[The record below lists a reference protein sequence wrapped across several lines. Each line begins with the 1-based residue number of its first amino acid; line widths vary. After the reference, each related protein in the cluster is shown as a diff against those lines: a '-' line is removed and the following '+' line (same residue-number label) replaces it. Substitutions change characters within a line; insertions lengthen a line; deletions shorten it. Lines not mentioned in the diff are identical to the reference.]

1 MAKASAQRPSKA
13 EAGRHGA
20 RTAWIAFHHPEGGG
34 PRGLMGLQRAR
45 AKAHARRR
53 LVKEKTRDAPEG
65 LPVYKIM
72 PIVGG

>member
-1 MAKASAQRPSKA
+1 MAKASARRPSKA
-13 EAGRHGA
+13 EVSRHGA
-20 RTAWIAFHHPEGGG
+20 RTAWIAFHHLEGGG

-53 LVKEKTRDAPEG
+53 LAKEKIWDANEG
-65 LPVYKIM
+65 LPVYKNM